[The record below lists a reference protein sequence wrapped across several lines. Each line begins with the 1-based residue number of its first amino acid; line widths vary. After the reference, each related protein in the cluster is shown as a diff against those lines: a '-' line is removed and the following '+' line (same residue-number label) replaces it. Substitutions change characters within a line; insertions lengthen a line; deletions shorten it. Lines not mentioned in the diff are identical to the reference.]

1 MVQAKRQAERYAKA
15 LPAEH
20 GWPPFLLGSDIGYG
34 IEVYAD
40 FSGTG
45 KSYAQ
50 FPDRSRYRVM
60 LDDLRDEDV
69 RDRLA
74 AIWDAPASLNP
85 AARAARVTRDIADLL
100 ATVARRR
107 EKRGHTAARTRGLA
121 RKSGGWGKEGAEE
134 FENGG

>member
-1 MVQAKRQAERYAKA
+1 MVQAKPQAERYAKA

-20 GWPPFLLGSDIGYG
+20 GWPPFLLVSDIGYC

-100 ATVARRR
+100 ATVRS
-107 EKRGHTAARTRGLA
+107 EEHTSELQSLMRNSYAVFCLKKKTIRNELT
-121 RKSGGWGKEGAEE
+121 
-134 FENGG
+134 